1 MCKRRRRN
9 ACGAVVAAVLTR
21 SCYPTYGCY
30 SSGRAGPHPDPPCT
44 PRASAPRASG
54 SAADSSSWFVFR
66 HQTEQQSSNM
76 QHAPCQATVQ
86 TGRPGVLTCMHD
98 TPAPRP
104 SLDFGSRA
112 GRHARTR
119 PGNARTGPAQPRDR
133 RDACSCA
140 GQPIGA
146 DGSCHPSVCS
156 TYRRRGSIRLRSHE
170 RATLLGGT
178 DERDGDGCALRS
190 PPLN

>member
-1 MCKRRRRN
+1 MCKRRRRRRRN

-44 PRASAPRASG
+44 PRASG

-104 SLDFGSRA
+104 SLEFGSRA

-119 PGNARTGPAQPRDR
+119 PGNARTGPAQPSPAQGQAR
-133 RDACSCA
+133 RVLLCW
-140 GQPIGA
+140 P
-146 DGSCHPSVCS
+146 
-156 TYRRRGSIRLRSHE
+156 TNRRGRIVPSIRLFHLSPSRQYPTTIA
-170 RATLLGGT
+170 RARHTAGAG
-178 DERDGDGCALRS
+178 RDR
-190 PPLN
+190 

>member
-44 PRASAPRASG
+44 PRASG

-104 SLDFGSRA
+104 SLEFGSRA

-119 PGNARTGPAQPRDR
+119 PGNARTGPAQPSPAQGQAR
-133 RDACSCA
+133 RVLLCW
-140 GQPIGA
+140 P
-146 DGSCHPSVCS
+146 
-156 TYRRRGSIRLRSHE
+156 TNRRGRIVPSIRLFHLSPSRQYPTTIA
-170 RATLLGGT
+170 RARHTAGAG
-178 DERDGDGCALRS
+178 RDR
-190 PPLN
+190 